1 MGMPKTFIDL
11 FAGIGGFHWALKELK
26 YECLL
31 AVEKDE
37 AAQKIYKHNFPECT
51 EKMVGDIRKLT
62 RVKPRLPKTERTA
75 EEIKKHLSDIYGIK
89 APIGF
94 ICGGFP
100 CQPFSKSGK
109 QRGSKDKTRGTLFGD
124 IMLLA
129 DALRP
134 QFIILENVRNLASDK
149 HKPTIQTICDELER
163 LDYEVNRK
171 PIILSPHN
179 LPPPYGQPQVR
190 ERVFILA
197 RSSNTPKS
205 KSPEMVFEHCM
216 DVRAKNKN
224 RPWDAKAILLETN
237 ETAAGYDIEHE
248 DKWLKAWDE
257 FTKII
262 PGKLP
267 GHPIWTE
274 VFGKSIRTKGM
285 PKWKKNFIIKNQQF
299 FDKNREIIV
308 DWMDRHGVR
317 TNLFPLSRRKFEW
330 QASTVHPTQKG
341 RTIQDLLIQL
351 RPSGIRVKPPTH
363 LPALVAINQTTIM
376 GPMLLGRDYGK
387 YRRITPKEA
396 AILQG
401 MRDVDFDDQSDGL
414 CYKQLGNAVNV
425 GVIKYLVERLTGAVP
440 CETP

>member
-11 FAGIGGFHWALKELK
+11 FAGIGGFHWALKELG

-37 AAQKIYKHNFPECT
+37 AAQEIYKLNFPEC
-51 EKMVGDIRKLT
+51 EDKMVGDIRKLT
-62 RVKPRLPKTERTA
+62 RVKPRLPKTQRSA
-75 EEIKKHLSDIYGIK
+75 EELKNHLIETYGIK
-89 APIGF
+89 SPIGF

-134 QFIILENVRNLASDK
+134 QYIILENVRNLASDK
-149 HKPTIQTICDELER
+149 HKPTIKTICDELER
-163 LDYEVNRK
+163 LKYQVNRR
-171 PIILSPHN
+171 PIILSPNN

-197 RSSNTPKS
+197 RAASTPKNR
-205 KSPEMVFEHCM
+205 SPEMILQHCTK
-216 DVRAKNKN
+216 VRAENKYTS
-224 RPWDAKAILLETN
+224 WDAKSILLETG
-237 ETAAGYDIEHE
+237 EAAPDYDINHE
-248 DKWLKAWDE
+248 EKWLTAWDE

-274 VFGKSIRTKGM
+274 VFGKEVDLDGM
-285 PKWKKNFIIKNQQF
+285 PKWKRNFIEKNQDF
-299 FDKNREIIV
+299 FERHKSIILP
-308 DWMDRHGVR
+308 WMDKHGIR
-317 TNLFPLSRRKFEW
+317 TKLFPASRRKFEW

-363 LPALVAINQTTIM
+363 LPALVAINQTSIM
-376 GPMLLGRDYGK
+376 GPMLLGRNDGK

-401 MRDVDFDDQSDGL
+401 MHDVDFGDQPDALS
-414 CYKQLGNAVNV
+414 YKQLGNAVNV
-425 GVIKYLVERLTGAVP
+425 GVIKYLAERLTGEVP